1 MKFTYLNI
9 MLMTLVGTSTQD
21 DQEMD
26 LNHKRDFK
34 DLEGFCEEGVLSA
47 ISSG

>member
-1 MKFTYLNI
+1 
-9 MLMTLVGTSTQD
+9 MLMALVGTSAQD

-34 DLEGFCEEGVLSA
+34 DLEGFCDGGVLSA